1 MQPVA
6 DRNHFSRK
14 SLVDEIFSCL
24 RRGLVSVPPFCTSAV
39 RTAASAL
46 FRDETLHRS
55 TPPSAV
61 SERPKKKNKKN
72 QRKSGKEKNLRAD
85 PRAVPQRDSTTQV
98 RPAPFS
104 HTGPNRTNQDGRPEP
119 NLRATTSARNPPV
132 PSRKSL
138 SNISAEF
145 CCKSRGVTRVVAKAR
160 AANTFPLRPLH

>member
-61 SERPKKKNKKN
+61 SERPKKKTRKTKENLEKKRTSELTRGQFLN
-72 QRKSGKEKNLRAD
+72 GT
-85 PRAVPQRDSTTQV
+85 PQRRSDLLPSLTPDPIERIRTGGQSLIYALPP
-98 RPAPFS
+98 RLATLPS
-104 HTGPNRTNQDGRPEP
+104 HPE
-119 NLRATTSARNPPV
+119 NPCPIFLQ
-132 PSRKSL
+132 S
-138 SNISAEF
+138 F
-145 CCKSRGVTRVVAKAR
+145 VVSH
-160 AANTFPLRPLH
+160 AA